1 MKNESI
7 TVDKHAPKKY
17 ISKTKQK
24 QLTKPWITNGI
35 LKSIKTKQRMYQT
48 HFLLNDVSK
57 VDKYKIYSNKLN
69 RLKSQSNT
77 LYYQKHFN
85 LCKNNMKSTRK
96 LIGTLIHC
104 KTKGQSDPTK
114 IIVNNQIHTTNSDI
128 VNQLN
133 KYFVNPLTPK
143 ISL

>member
-1 MKNESI
+1 MTFRDYSAFNEELNKIDIRAIDWNTIQSKCTNLHELATKTIEAI

-77 LYYQKHFN
+77 LYYHKHFN
-85 LCKNNMKSTRK
+85 LCKK
-96 LIGTLIHC
+96 
-104 KTKGQSDPTK
+104 
-114 IIVNNQIHTTNSDI
+114 
-128 VNQLN
+128 
-133 KYFVNPLTPK
+133 
-143 ISL
+143 